1 MNYVEPM
8 MSGQTIARIEKLANG
23 YVVEVYDEK
32 IAAKNRE
39 PKSAWKE
46 PWVGHALPTAEAVK
60 DFLGKHLD
68 TLSPPPAAGVEYADA
83 FKKAATSK

>member
-1 MNYVEPM
+1 M

-32 IAAKNRE
+32 VAAENRK
-39 PKSAWKE
+39 PKTEYKD

-60 DFLGKHLD
+60 EFLGQHLD
-68 TLSPPPAAGVEYADA
+68 TLSPPPAAGVEYADS
-83 FKKAATSK
+83 FKAATSK